1 MLREMTQPQ
10 FFVGL
15 RKHEGKSVFANVEKQ
30 GDSYIC
36 TDPSIHV
43 SVQQS
48 CVREPFCFNALHFES
63 PAINTTFLSPVSEI
77 RGIHDSSIHSMD
89 ISCTGNLIV
98 SSDAN
103 GSLVVSNV
111 MNGSLLRDL
120 KGHVMDVYKCRFFPS
135 GLVVLSGGMDMS
147 VKVWSVETG
156 HCPRTFKGHTMAVT
170 DLAIIGVG
178 REVLSCS
185 RDGTIIK
192 WLCADGSQQERW
204 TPEAGPCN
212 AIAMDRN
219 CDTFAVVCEGKKCV
233 VYSVE
238 GPTKATI
245 VTDNTPTAVCIDH
258 ETDSVIY
265 IGDEEGV
272 ISVYD
277 LKLKSYIYRLQTNR
291 GCVMKMMTR

>member
-1 MLREMTQPQ
+1 MEVDEEPSTGLSCKEDAALVQPDWDQALKEMTQPQ

-36 TDPSIHV
+36 TDPLHP
-43 SVQQS
+43 
-48 CVREPFCFNALHFES
+48 CNALHFES
-63 PAINTTFLSPVSEI
+63 PAISTTFLSPVSEI

-98 SSDAN
+98 SSDAS

-147 VKVWSVETG
+147 VK
-156 HCPRTFKGHTMAVT
+156 
-170 DLAIIGVG
+170 
-178 REVLSCS
+178 
-185 RDGTIIK
+185 
-192 WLCADGSQQERW
+192 
-204 TPEAGPCN
+204 
-212 AIAMDRN
+212 
-219 CDTFAVVCEGKKCV
+219 
-233 VYSVE
+233 
-238 GPTKATI
+238 KATI

-277 LKLKSYIYRLQTNR
+277 LKFNFYCFRSYIYRLQTNR
-291 GCVMKMMTR
+291 GCVMKMMTRDEGLFVAFKDGSMCCYPRQRSLESKVTSPLYEFTGSDCDPIYDFCFNAKHLFTASRDRVVRKYRIP